1 PSRAAVRGLI
11 CQRIADWVEHPGSG
25 RHRRNRFVSH
35 RGRTAVVDAC
45 GDSREVGG
53 GALRHEIEY
62 AGVPCRTSAARLQR
76 VPPVDSAELHAK
88 AIIAAALITAHAVE
102 VPTIPRN
109 FGNWTTSDPA
119 AIRLRD
125 LTEYVL
131 QALTAPKE

>member
-1 PSRAAVRGLI
+1 
-11 CQRIADWVEHPGSG
+11 
-25 RHRRNRFVSH
+25 
-35 RGRTAVVDAC
+35 
-45 GDSREVGG
+45 
-53 GALRHEIEY
+53 
-62 AGVPCRTSAARLQR
+62 
-76 VPPVDSAELHAK
+76 VDSAELHAK